1 MTEEVTNDN
10 YKGIIDAIKDLKDS
24 IDTLNQTHLDILSR
38 LSGKDGVSK
47 LTELVASIDSL
58 NESLAPLSTLKG
70 KDGVSNLTE
79 LVTSSNAVVSS
90 LSKGLDAIASKVSGG
105 SSSSEIDKGELIQT
119 IVTKVAS
126 WLVKLMV

>member
-24 IDTLNQTHLDILSR
+24 ID
-38 LSGKDGVSK
+38 
-47 LTELVASIDSL
+47 AL

-70 KDGVSNLTE
+70 KDGVSNLNE
-79 LVTSSNAVVSS
+79 LVTSSNALVSS